1 MTTVSKLGRAAVA
14 SLALGMAVGTVSPAY
29 ASSAAVLRG
38 LDKVTGHARD
48 FTAPIGRT
56 VKFGSLEIT
65 VRSCQK
71 SAPEETPEVAVYV
84 EIVDHPVPRAK
95 GEEPVAS
102 KPLLSGWI
110 FASNPAR
117 NALEHPTYDVW
128 AINCKA

>member
-1 MTTVSKLGRAAVA
+1 MKTLAALVMAAV
-14 SLALGMAVGTVSPAY
+14 VGASPA
-29 ASSAAVLRG
+29 AFAAPAAVLRG

-48 FTAPIGRT
+48 FTAPVGRS
-56 VKFGSLEIT
+56 VKFGTLEIT

-71 SAPEETPEVAVYV
+71 AAPEETPEVSVYLEV
-84 EIVDHPVPRAK
+84 VDRPVPRTKDDPA
-95 GEEPVAS
+95 EP

-128 AINCKA
+128 AIDCRI

>member
-1 MTTVSKLGRAAVA
+1 MSKWSKFFRTAGVAAIFFAA
-14 SLALGMAVGTVSPAY
+14 SSAVTPAY

-56 VKFGSLEIT
+56 VKFGTLEIT

-84 EIVDHPVPRAK
+84 EIVDHPIPRTK
-95 GEEPVAS
+95 DDQPPE

-110 FASNPAR
+110 FGSNPAR